1 MSTRDCT
8 EDRDALVAG
17 AQVDSPDR
25 IEIRNPARTS
35 SVVGS
40 VPACRAADVDRAVAA
55 AHAAFRGWSR
65 MPKERRAACLRDG
78 AQTARIAAEDRA
90 VTLVRESGKVL
101 VEARG
106 EIRAALAVL
115 EYYAALA
122 AELAL
127 SEELA
132 SPTGRVIVA
141 REAMG
146 VAAVIV
152 PWNAPV
158 LLTAYAIAPALA
170 AGNTVVVKPS
180 SEAPLA
186 VMGFLEAVARHLP
199 AGVLNVIT
207 GPSDVLG
214 ERLVTHPLVRR
225 IMFTGSTEVGRAV
238 AAAATSSLK
247 RVTMEL
253 GGNDPAIVLH
263 DADLAGD
270 VVPEIVRGVYA
281 TTGQVCYAIKR
292 IYVHRSLYADFVDAF
307 TAASDALV
315 VGDGLDPQVD
325 MGPVI
330 NRASLRR
337 LDDLVAETRELG
349 ATVVQVGRGPEHAA
363 WEEGCFHL
371 PTVVTGADHSF
382 GVVSGEQ
389 FGPVIPILAFD
400 SDAQAVAMANDSNF
414 GLASSIWTS
423 DEERGFALA
432 REIEAGTTFVNVH
445 RVGASGPDMPFGGVK
460 ESGIG
465 RGHGLVAL
473 EEQFELHTVSSRR
486 PTGPATT

>member
-8 EDRDALVAG
+8 EDRHALIAG
-17 AQVDSPDR
+17 ALVDSPER
-25 IEIRNPARTS
+25 IAIFNPAKTA

-40 VPACRAADVDRAVAA
+40 VPRCPPSDVDRAIAA

-65 MPKERRAACLRDG
+65 VPKERRAECLREG
-78 AQTARIAAEDRA
+78 AQAARAAAADST
-90 VTLVRESGKVL
+90 VTLVRESGKVIG
-101 VEARG
+101 EAEG
-106 EIRAALAVL
+106 ELLAALAVL
-115 EYYAALA
+115 EYYATLA
-122 AELAL
+122 EELEL
-127 SEELA
+127 TEELA
-132 SPTGRVIVA
+132 SPNGRVVVA

-158 LLTAYAIAPALA
+158 LLTAYAVAPALA

-186 VMGFLEAVARHLP
+186 VMGFLEAIAQHLP
-199 AGVLNVIT
+199 PGVLNVIT
-207 GPSDVLG
+207 GPSDVIG
-214 ERLVTHPLVRR
+214 EQLVSHPLVRR
-225 IMFTGSTEVGRAV
+225 VMFTGSTEVGRRV

-253 GGNDPAIVLH
+253 GGNDPAIVLG
-263 DADLAGD
+263 DADLTGD

-292 IYVHRSLYADFVDAF
+292 IYVHRSLYEDFVDAF

-315 VGDGLDPQVD
+315 VGDGLEPGVD

-337 LDDLVAETRELG
+337 LHELVAQTRERG
-349 ATVVQVGRGPEHAA
+349 ATVAQVGNGPAA
-363 WEEGCFHL
+363 WDEGCFHL
-371 PTVVTGADHSF
+371 PTVVTGADRSF
-382 GVVSGEQ
+382 DVVSGEQ

-400 SDAQAVAMANDSNF
+400 ADAEAVAMANDSNF

-432 REIEAGTTFVNVH
+432 RDIEAGTTFVNVH
-445 RVGASGPDMPFGGVK
+445 RVGASGPDMPFGGMK

-473 EEQFELHTVSSRR
+473 EEQFELHTISSRR
-486 PTGPATT
+486 PRGAPTT